1 MALAIAWRRKLMFH
15 NLRIHFTKLYVCT
28 TGAFFLCVLLGG
40 FLLFSN
46 QINTKAKEELL
57 SQMNLVK
64 NYLLDN
70 SSISHRWIA
79 NFEHKNGLILSIEDN
94 GIPLLYEGTSDFK
107 TPRATLI
114 KKMETIAEQNGLTL
128 HSYPLFSES
137 EEPLAPIFISGEH
150 GERFYG
156 SAFMV
161 LHTDS
166 WQSVILLKDI
176 TKLQTQKLFFLFL
189 LLGIGIIGISL
200 FYWISYH
207 ITGKMLQPLEEN
219 YKKQTDFIAA
229 ASHELKSPLA
239 VIRTSIS
246 EVRKEVTKE
255 GLHPLS
261 IMDSETVRM
270 ARLID
275 DLLLLASSNTH
286 TWNLT
291 QERIDTDS
299 LLIDTFDSFEGL
311 FHNNNRTLILSL
323 PEDPLPVIN
332 GDKIRCSQILSILL
346 DNALTYT
353 PESST
358 VILSGKR
365 STMPKETLSL
375 PKLSYTKKHSTPAL
389 VLFVSDNGNGIS
401 KEQQPLIF
409 DRFYQTDAS
418 HTKKDHFGL
427 GLSIAKELMEL
438 HHGELRYCTSES
450 GGACFECYF
459 PLEC

>member
-1 MALAIAWRRKLMFH
+1 
-15 NLRIHFTKLYVCT
+15 
-28 TGAFFLCVLLGG
+28 
-40 FLLFSN
+40 
-46 QINTKAKEELL
+46 
-57 SQMNLVK
+57 
-64 NYLLDN
+64 
-70 SSISHRWIA
+70 
-79 NFEHKNGLILSIEDN
+79 
-94 GIPLLYEGTSDFK
+94 
-107 TPRATLI
+107 
-114 KKMETIAEQNGLTL
+114 
-128 HSYPLFSES
+128 
-137 EEPLAPIFISGEH
+137 
-150 GERFYG
+150 
-156 SAFMV
+156 
-161 LHTDS
+161 
-166 WQSVILLKDI
+166 
-176 TKLQTQKLFFLFL
+176 
-189 LLGIGIIGISL
+189 
-200 FYWISYH
+200 
-207 ITGKMLQPLEEN
+207 
-219 YKKQTDFIAA
+219 
-229 ASHELKSPLA
+229 
-239 VIRTSIS
+239 
-246 EVRKEVTKE
+246 
-255 GLHPLS
+255 
-261 IMDSETVRM
+261 MDSETVRM

-323 PEDPLPVIN
+323 PEDPLPIIN